1 MKTRIL
7 ISLLLAGVVLTMSC
21 GGDDKPTN
29 PPSDADDIDAY
40 LQNLPAWSEFSP
52 QLAPVGEP
60 EDVVTGPTE
69 ATLDTSGDEIYVCR
83 TTPCSITSTPDA
95 IVTMNPNSEILYLG
109 SLIQGS
115 TYLGGLGAME
125 ELPIRQRA
133 PLTISIDLLYPDNT
147 RTVADPTLASVNQ
160 AVGELISGA
169 QNAGHQAGS
178 AISYNKKECHSLRQ
192 SMLDMGLSASYM
204 GASVSME
211 LQFSQSAEQHAI
223 MATFRQRMF
232 TTSIVLPQTPSELF
246 SDQFTQ
252 EILDAQIALGRVGPQ
267 NLPVY
272 VSNIVWGRI
281 MIFTMTSTYTA
292 SQMQAAIEASYQG
305 IAGGSV
311 DAQYLAIL
319 NSEETTIN
327 MVTVGGEASHAL
339 DAICSGNLDEYFAAD
354 AALTS
359 AAPLSYTLRN
369 LADNSV
375 ALVSETTNYDRV
387 ECSTDIVAYYNDY
400 DLWRNAVL
408 ALPGGEVFS
417 QTLSAAEMVDADEI
431 SSPPGGNAW
440 MTEVLTF
447 PGSATGLPLDFS
459 LVSSNYGFTWNDDE
473 MSSGYYPMLSV
484 GDADNGENDDF
495 YIDVTGVTA
504 PREVLAVGIRVGDNG
519 AESDE
524 SLRVYGASD
533 LLLAEFTAGL
543 PDGSGYTFIGVV
555 AAVPITRF
563 FFNEG
568 NGGDDICITEPCFG
582 VTGGTGQR

>member
-1 MKTRIL
+1 MKNRIL
-7 ISLLLAGVVLTMSC
+7 MTLMLAGTLLAMSC
-21 GGDDKPTN
+21 GGDDPTD
-29 PPSDADDIDAY
+29 PSSPADDVDNY
-40 LQNLPAWSEFSP
+40 LRALPAWSEFSP

-60 EDVVTGPTE
+60 VDVVTGPTE
-69 ATLDTSGDEIYVCR
+69 ATLDTSGDEILVCR
-83 TTPCSITSTPDA
+83 TTPCSLTSTPDA

-109 SLIQGS
+109 SLIQGR

-147 RTVADPTLASVNQ
+147 RTVADPTLASVSQ

-169 QNAGHQAGS
+169 HNAGHQAGS
-178 AISYNKKECHSLRQ
+178 AVSYNKQECYSLRQ

-211 LQFSQSAEQHAI
+211 LQYEQTARQQTI

-232 TTSIVLPQTPSELF
+232 TTSMVLPQTPSALF

-252 EILDAQIALGRVGPQ
+252 EQLEAQIALGRIGPD

-281 MIFTMTSTYTA
+281 MIFTMTSTYSA
-292 SQMQAAIEASYQG
+292 SEMMAAIEASYQG
-305 IAGGSV
+305 IAGGGVSG
-311 DAQYLAIL
+311 QYLAIL
-319 NSEETTIN
+319 QSEETTIN
-327 MVTVGGEASHAL
+327 IVTVGGEASHAL
-339 DAICSGNLDEYFAAD
+339 DAIRTGNLDDYFAAD

-375 ALVSETTNYDRV
+375 ALVSETTDYDRA
-387 ECSTDIVAYYNDY
+387 ECSADIVAYYDDY

-408 ALPGGEVFS
+408 SLPGGEVCS
-417 QTLSAAEMVDADEI
+417 QTLAASEMVDADEVI
-431 SSPPGGNAW
+431 SPPGGNAW

-447 PGSATGLPLDFS
+447 PGASTGLPLDFYLES
-459 LVSSNYGFTWNDDE
+459 PNYGFTWNDDE

-495 YIDVTGVTA
+495 SVNVTA
-504 PREVLAVGIRVGDNG
+504 VEAPRKVLAVGIRVGDNG
-519 AESDE
+519 VEATE
-524 SLRVYGASD
+524 SLRIYGEYD
-533 LLLAEFTAGL
+533 RMLAEFTTGL
-543 PDGSGYTFIGVV
+543 PNGTGYRFMGVV

-563 FFNEG
+563 FFDEG
-568 NGGDDICITEPCFG
+568 SGGDDICITEPCFG
-582 VTGGTGQR
+582 TTNPGDL

>member
-1 MKTRIL
+1 MKARIL
-7 ISLLLAGVVLTMSC
+7 VSLLLAGAVLTMSC
-21 GGDDKPTN
+21 GGDDSTG
-29 PPSDADDIDAY
+29 PPPNDDIDAY
-40 LQNLPAWSEFSP
+40 LKSLPTWNEFSP
-52 QLAPVGEP
+52 QLAPVGDP
-60 EDVVTGPTE
+60 VDVATGPTE
-69 ATLDTSGDEIYVCR
+69 ATLNPIGDELYICR
-83 TTPCSITSTPDA
+83 ATPCSITSTPDA

-109 SLIQGS
+109 SLIQGG

-169 QNAGHQAGS
+169 HNAGHQAGS
-178 AISYNKKECHSLRQ
+178 AISYNKKECHSLKQ

-211 LQFSQSAEQHAI
+211 LQFSQTAEQHTI

-232 TTSIVLPQTPSELF
+232 TTSMVLPQTPSDVF
-246 SDQFTQ
+246 SDEFTQ
-252 EILDAQIALGRVGPQ
+252 ERLDEQIALGRVGPD

-272 VSNIVWGRI
+272 VSSIVWGRI

-292 SQMQAAIEASYQG
+292 SQMMAAIEASYQG
-305 IAGGSV
+305 IAGGGV

-339 DAICSGNLDEYFAAD
+339 EAICSGNLDDYFAAD

-375 ALVSETTNYDRV
+375 ALVSETTTYDRV
-387 ECSTDIVAYYNDY
+387 ECSTDIVAYYNDF

-408 ALPGGEVFS
+408 ALPGGAVCS
-417 QTLSAAEMVDADEI
+417 QSLAAAEMVDADEI
-431 SSPPGGNAW
+431 ASPPGNNAQL
-440 MTEVLTF
+440 TEVLTF
-447 PGSATGLPLDFS
+447 PGTATGLPLDFT
-459 LVSSNYGFTWNDDE
+459 LVSPNYVFSYNDDE
-473 MSSGYYPMLSV
+473 FFSGYYPLLSV
-484 GDADNGENDDF
+484 GDVDNGQNDDF
-495 YIDVTGVTA
+495 TINVTA
-504 PREVLAVGIRVGDNG
+504 VTTPRKVLAVGIRVGDNDV
-519 AESDE
+519 ESGE
-524 SLRVYGASD
+524 SLRVYGESD
-533 LLLAEFTAGL
+533 VLLAEFSTGL
-543 PDGSGYTFIGVV
+543 PDGSGYTFMGVV
-555 AAVPITRF
+555 AGVPILRF
-563 FFNEG
+563 SFDEG
-568 NGGDDICITEPCFG
+568 SGGDDIYITQPSFG
-582 VTGGTGQR
+582 TTGGAR